1 MFPAAAY
8 HLLESAMASA
18 VLVLLLASTALPIYL
33 LVFRPI
39 RRADTWGISEMAAIT
54 VLFVVTLPLAA
65 TLAGI
70 TLPLSL
76 LDLSTVTLAQNALLV
91 GLSAYVVMGRYALPP
106 ARLGLAFG
114 GWPRGVLLGFA
125 AAAVVIPLA
134 LVGEDLAIFL
144 LGIVEGPAQ
153 AAARA
158 EAEHL
163 LDPLRPVLEALP
175 GGLSTAWFLILLA
188 VIVPVGEEVFFRG
201 FIYGG
206 LRDRWGA
213 IPATLAS
220 AVFFSIAH
228 LQLVHGLPIL
238 VLGVLLAFLYER
250 TRSLV
255 PVIVTH
261 ALNNVIAIASIWY
274 GWG

>member
-8 HLLESAMASA
+8 PLLESAMASA

-33 LVFRPI
+33 LVLRPI
-39 RRADTWGISEMAAIT
+39 RRADTWGISEMVALA
-54 VLFVVTLPLAA
+54 VLFMVTLPLAA

-76 LDLSTVTLAQNALLV
+76 LDLSTVTLVQNTLFV
-91 GLSAYVVMGRYALPP
+91 GLSAYVVIGRYGLPP
-106 ARLGLAFG
+106 ARLGLTFG
-114 GWPRGVLLGFA
+114 GWPRGVLLGLV
-125 AAAVVIPLA
+125 AAAVVVPLA
-134 LVGEDLAIFL
+134 LASEDLAIFL
-144 LGIVEGPAQ
+144 LGLVEGPAQ

-163 LDPLRPVLEALP
+163 LDPLRPVLDTLP
-175 GGLSTAWFLILLA
+175 GGLATVWFLILLV

-201 FIYGG
+201 FVYGG

-213 IPATLAS
+213 IPAALAS
-220 AVFFSIAH
+220 AVFFSIVH
-228 LQLVHGLPIL
+228 LQLVHALPIL

>member
-1 MFPAAAY
+1 MSPAAVY
-8 HLLESAMASA
+8 PLPESAMATA
-18 VLVLLLASTALPIYL
+18 ALVLLLISTALPIYL
-33 LVFRPI
+33 LAFRPI

-54 VLFVVTLPLAA
+54 VLFAITLPLAA
-65 TLAGI
+65 TMAGI

-76 LDLSTVTLAQNALLV
+76 MDLSTVTIAQNALFV
-91 GLSAYVVMGRYALPP
+91 GLSAYVVMCRYALPP
-106 ARLGLAFG
+106 ARLGLSVG
-114 GWPRGVLLGFA
+114 GWPRGVLLGL
-125 AAAVVIPLA
+125 AAAVVAIPMA
-134 LVGEDLAIFL
+134 LVGEKLAVFL
-144 LGIVEGPAQ
+144 LGLLEGPVQ

-163 LDPLRPVLEALP
+163 LDPLRPVMDALT
-175 GGLSTAWFLILLA
+175 GRAATAWFLVLLV
-188 VIVPVGEEVFFRG
+188 VIVPIGEEVFFRG
-201 FIYGG
+201 FVYGG

-213 IPATLAS
+213 VPAVLAS
-220 AVFFSIAH
+220 AAFFSIVH

-261 ALNNVIAIASIWY
+261 ALNNAFAIASIWY

>member
-1 MFPAAAY
+1 MVGAAF
-8 HLLESAMASA
+8 
-18 VLVLLLASTALPIYL
+18 VLLLASIALPVYL

-39 RRADTWGISEMAAIT
+39 RRTDTWGISEMAALA
-54 VLFVVTLPLAA
+54 VLFMVTLPLAA
-65 TLAGI
+65 VLAGFA
-70 TLPLSL
+70 LPLSL
-76 LDLSTVTLAQNALLV
+76 LDLSVVTLAQNALFV
-91 GLSAYVVMGRYALPP
+91 GLSAYVVMGRYGLPP
-106 ARLGLAFG
+106 ARLGLTLG
-114 GWPRGVLLGFA
+114 GWARGVVLGLVA
-125 AAAVVIPLA
+125 GAVVVPLA
-134 LVGEDLAIFL
+134 LASEDLAIFL
-144 LGIVEGPAQ
+144 LGLIEGPAQ

-163 LDPLRPVLEALP
+163 LDPLRPVLDALP
-175 GGLSTAWFLILLA
+175 GGAATAWFLILLV

-201 FIYGG
+201 FVYGG

-213 IPATLAS
+213 IPAALTS
-220 AVFFSIAH
+220 AVFFSAVH

-255 PVIVTH
+255 PVIVAH
-261 ALNNVIAIASIWY
+261 ALNNVIALASIWY

>member
-1 MFPAAAY
+1 
-8 HLLESAMASA
+8 MASA

-33 LVFRPI
+33 LVLRPI
-39 RRADTWGISEMAAIT
+39 RRADTWGISEMVALA
-54 VLFVVTLPLAA
+54 VLFMVTLPLAA

-76 LDLSTVTLAQNALLV
+76 LDLSTVTLVQNTLFV
-91 GLSAYVVMGRYALPP
+91 GLSAYVVIGRYGLPP
-106 ARLGLAFG
+106 ARLGLTFG
-114 GWPRGVLLGFA
+114 GWPRGVLLGLV
-125 AAAVVIPLA
+125 AAAVVVPLA
-134 LVGEDLAIFL
+134 LASEDLAIFL
-144 LGIVEGPAQ
+144 LGLVEGPAQ

-163 LDPLRPVLEALP
+163 LDPLRPVLDTLP
-175 GGLSTAWFLILLA
+175 GGLATVWFLILLV

-201 FIYGG
+201 FVYGG

-213 IPATLAS
+213 IPAALAS
-220 AVFFSIAH
+220 AVFFSIVH
-228 LQLVHGLPIL
+228 LQLVHALPIL

>member
-1 MFPAAAY
+1 MFPAAVY
-8 HLLESAMASA
+8 PLPESAMATA
-18 VLVLLLASTALPIYL
+18 VLVLLLASAALPIYL
-33 LVFRPI
+33 LAFRPI
-39 RRADTWGISEMAAIT
+39 RRSDTWGISEMRAIT

-65 TLAGI
+65 MMAGI

-76 LDLSTVTLAQNALLV
+76 LDLSTVTLAQNALFV

-106 ARLGLAFG
+106 ARLGLAAD

-125 AAAVVIPLA
+125 AAVVVIPLA

-144 LGIVEGPAQ
+144 LGLVEGPAQ

-163 LDPLRPVLEALP
+163 LDPLRPVLDALP
-175 GGLSTAWFLILLA
+175 DGAATVWFLVLLV
-188 VIVPVGEEVFFRG
+188 VIVPIGEEVFFRG
-201 FIYGG
+201 FVYGG

-213 IPATLAS
+213 IPAALAS
-220 AVFFSIAH
+220 AAFFSIVH

-261 ALNNVIAIASIWY
+261 ALNNAIAIASIWY